1 MSPPTWREW
10 FYSLKAFGA
19 AMLALYIAFSLH
31 LQNPYWALSTVYI
44 VSHPLSGATSSKA
57 IFRVIGTVVG
67 ATGAIIMVPLL
78 ASTPILL
85 SLVVAAWTG
94 TFLYLAMLIRTP
106 TSYSLLLSGY
116 TLPLIAIP
124 SIMNPLAVF
133 DTGLARTE
141 EIVIG
146 IVCSAV
152 VSTVVFPN
160 RIAPVMTAQI
170 GRILND
176 AASWATAILSRDA
189 RIEDGVVRASHK
201 LVADVIALDTLVVHL
216 SFDTASEAQAQQA
229 RELRQRMTMLVPQ
242 LSGLLDPLLQT
253 HGADTINQGDVRTL
267 IETVVAWMKSGT
279 HATEQPLALRSQMDG
294 LRHRAG
300 SPSTL
305 DQLWALTVVAR
316 VDELVNLWSDCLALE
331 ANFRQGVPGRSVPM
345 NYGMPWGVGRTTL
358 HDHPMLFY
366 KAVSVAVCVA
376 TACIIWLNLGW
387 AAGAGGVVSV
397 AVSYCFFAALDDP
410 APRIRGFFDW
420 LLVGTA
426 IAFVY
431 IFAILPGIHTFLGLA
446 LVLAP
451 PLLLVGAFTGRPQL
465 TGLVLL
471 FMVQSISELGLK
483 EAYSADFDAFINPTV
498 ASLFGCVFAIAW
510 ASTST
515 PFGVRYLA
523 ARLARAN
530 WADLERVATSTNPRD
545 TERLAARMIDRYGQ
559 ILPRLS
565 MLDNSAALRNDTL
578 REVRLSLRLGSLI
591 ADAPGLPPEEA
602 QLVTRVRQEL
612 GAWFRAC
619 RKSGERIDVPSTLL
633 PCIDTAISAL
643 LGGDSEAT
651 TDVCIDLASLRYA
664 IAADMQTQP
673 GGDIAVP
680 LATSHLQTR

>member
-1 MSPPTWREW
+1 MSPPNWREW
-10 FYSLKAFGA
+10 FYSLKAFSA
-19 AMLALYIAFSLH
+19 AMLALYIALSLH

-57 IFRVIGTVVG
+57 IFRVIGTVTG
-67 ATGAIIMVPLL
+67 ATGAIILVPLM
-78 ASTPILL
+78 ASTPIML
-85 SLVVAAWTG
+85 SLAIAAWTG
-94 TFLYLAMLIRTP
+94 TFLYFAMLIRTP

-116 TLPLIAIP
+116 TLPIIAIP
-124 SIMNPLAVF
+124 SIMNPLTVF
-133 DTGLARTE
+133 DSGLARTE
-141 EIVIG
+141 EIVVG

-176 AASWATAILSRDA
+176 AAAWATSILTRGA
-189 RIEDGVVRASHK
+189 QPEEGVRASHK
-201 LVADVIALDTLVVHL
+201 LVADVIALDSLVVHL
-216 SFDTASEAQAQQA
+216 SFDSNSKVQARKA

-253 HGADTINQGDVRTL
+253 HLVEHTRHEDVYA
-267 IETVVAWMKSGT
+267 IVDGVVTWMKSGT
-279 HATEQPLALRSQMDG
+279 DAVEQPATLRERMHE
-294 LRHRAG
+294 LRERTG
-300 SPSTL
+300 SPSTH
-305 DQLWALTVVAR
+305 DQLWALTVLAR
-316 VDELVNLWSDCLALE
+316 VDELVDLWSDCLSLE
-331 ANFRQGVPGRSVPM
+331 ADFRRGVPDRDVALR
-345 NYGMPWGVGRTTL
+345 YGMPWGVGRTAQ
-358 HDHPMLFY
+358 HDHPMLIY
-366 KAVSVAVCVA
+366 KAVSVAACVA
-376 TACIIWLNLGW
+376 CACILWLNLGW
-387 AAGAGGVVSV
+387 AAAAGGVASV

-410 APRIRGFFDW
+410 APRIRSFFDW

-431 IFAILPGIHTFLGLA
+431 IFAIFPGVHTFTGLA

-451 PLLLVGAFTGRPQL
+451 PLLIVGAFTGRPQL

-483 EAYSADFDAFINPTV
+483 EAYNGDFDTFINPTV
-498 ASLFGCVFAIAW
+498 ASLLGCVFAIVW
-510 ASTST
+510 ASVTT

-530 WADLERVATSTNPRD
+530 WSDLERVATSTDPRN

-565 MLDNSAALRNDTL
+565 MLDNSQALRNDTL
-578 REVRLSLRLGSLI
+578 REVRLSLRLGNLI
-591 ADAPGLPPEEA
+591 RDASGLAADELT
-602 QLVTRVRQEL
+602 LVTRVRQEL

-619 RKSGERIDVPSTLL
+619 RKTGGRVRVPSTLL

-643 LGGDSEAT
+643 LGGDSDAT
-651 TDVCIDLASLRYA
+651 THVCIDLASLRYA
-664 IAADMQTQP
+664 IAADMHAAP
-673 GGDIAVP
+673 GENAEPTLSTLP
-680 LATSHLQTR
+680 LLAR